1 MVMRIINLE
10 FTLFIIIVLFFCL
23 IIDWTVRGSDGY
35 STYPTR
41 GTSLS
46 YKSFSCNAYKNIPT
60 RHIVIINKKFFEE
73 DRRYITKTTVAMPI
87 MKNLGVLSAA
97 TTTLAIISF
106 FVFGGFE
113 HQVNSVD
120 HGGKCH

>member
-1 MVMRIINLE
+1 
-10 FTLFIIIVLFFCL
+10 
-23 IIDWTVRGSDGY
+23 
-35 STYPTR
+35 
-41 GTSLS
+41 
-46 YKSFSCNAYKNIPT
+46 
-60 RHIVIINKKFFEE
+60 
-73 DRRYITKTTVAMPI
+73 MPI

-120 HGGKCH
+120 HGGKCHRKITTCECQCPQIKLGHLVFLITLS